1 MCEVLPLEIRGRQA
15 VSLRA
20 SQRSSGIKLAGGDE
34 VGNRKN
40 PLGLQYDH
48 TGMKVLLFFTR
59 EIKTFR
65 CTIDGTSGN
74 FQTYKDRKMPY

>member
-1 MCEVLPLEIRGRQA
+1 M
-15 VSLRA
+15 
-20 SQRSSGIKLAGGDE
+20 
-34 VGNRKN
+34 GNRKN